1 MIFHVLCRF
10 VCLLELTSSIFQTLR
25 YTLCVSRA
33 SWRGTA
39 AAGGAWWLVGAMLLC
54 SIQQQRVP
62 IKIQAPKLVDM
73 SREVEVA
80 AAVGAAI
87 MTSLQLDHK
96 LTG

>member
-1 MIFHVLCRF
+1 
-10 VCLLELTSSIFQTLR
+10 
-25 YTLCVSRA
+25 
-33 SWRGTA
+33 
-39 AAGGAWWLVGAMLLC
+39 MLLC

-80 AAVGAAI
+80 AVGAAI

>member
-1 MIFHVLCRF
+1 
-10 VCLLELTSSIFQTLR
+10 
-25 YTLCVSRA
+25 
-33 SWRGTA
+33 
-39 AAGGAWWLVGAMLLC
+39 MLLC